1 MNQESVCCGWLEDSK
16 NDGMLLSPT
25 EALILMA
32 RVHMAAFVLI
42 LLAMSVPLQHSFG
55 STRTL
60 DFSLFPDGSTHVT
73 YSLESDPFLPDTEV
87 SLYGDSFENLL
98 VEDENGFLLTTQSEN
113 NILQVET
120 LGSSNILINYDT
132 YSLIS
137 KDGKIWSFE
146 VDSPVEFNV
155 IMPENSVIVGM
166 STFPIDMG
174 VESDRTKILLP
185 SGMAE
190 ITYFLAVAESSQVLP
205 PVEETTV
212 PRDGDDTMIYAAVG
226 GAIAA
231 IAVGGAIAMKMRGK
245 SKPVTTSAPQST
257 TTSVKDEAVFDIE
270 KAIDKPDLRE
280 DDKEII
286 KFIHEN
292 GGSALESDL
301 RKKFLLPRTTM
312 WRAVKRLERH
322 GLIEITK
329 KDQQNLIKLTNVE
342 ADNNE

>member
-55 STRTL
+55 SARTL
-60 DFSLFPDGSTHVT
+60 DFFLFPDGSTHVT
-73 YSLESDPFLPDTEV
+73 SSFETDSLLPDTV
-87 SLYGDSFENLL
+87 VPLYGNSFENLV
-98 VEDENGFLLTTQSEN
+98 VEDENGFPLTAEYPIEN
-113 NILQVET
+113 EILNVET

-137 KDGKIWSFE
+137 KDGKIWSFTI
-146 VDSPVEFNV
+146 DSPIEFNV
-155 IMPENSVIVGM
+155 VMPQNSVIVGL

-174 VESDRTKILLP
+174 VEDDKTKIFLP
-185 SGMAE
+185 SGPAE
-190 ITYFLAVAESSQVLP
+190 ITYFLAVAESSQILLP
-205 PVEETTV
+205 AEETIEAE
-212 PRDGDDTMIYAAVG
+212 DDNSMVYLVG
-226 GAIAA
+226 GVVIILVIAG
-231 IAVGGAIAMKMRGK
+231 IAVKMRN
-245 SKPVTTSAPQST
+245 KPKQIVTQSQT
-257 TTSVKDEAVFDIE
+257 TIVAEKNESFNIE
-270 KAIDKPDLRE
+270 KAMGKPDLRE

-292 GGSALESDL
+292 NGSVLESDL

-342 ADNNE
+342 DNNE

>member
-1 MNQESVCCGWLEDSK
+1 MNQESVYCGWLEDSK

-25 EALILMA
+25 DALILMA
-32 RVHMAAFVLI
+32 RVHVAAFVLI

-60 DFSLFPDGSTHVT
+60 DFFLFPDGSTHVT
-73 YSLESDPFLPDTEV
+73 YSLDSDPLLPDTEV
-87 SLYGDSFENLL
+87 SLYGDSLENL
-98 VEDENGFLLTTQSEN
+98 VAEDENGFLLSTQSEK

-146 VDSPVEFNV
+146 IDSPVEFNV
-155 IMPENSVIVGM
+155 VMPENSVIVGM
-166 STFPIDMG
+166 STFPIDMN
-174 VESDRTKILLP
+174 VDSDRTKILLP
-185 SGMAE
+185 SGPAE

-205 PVEETTV
+205 PEETPVTADNDNSIMYV
-212 PRDGDDTMIYAAVG
+212 VG
-226 GAIAA
+226 GVAVAIAA
-231 IAVGGAIAMKMRGK
+231 IAAIAIKMKN
-245 SKPVTTSAPQST
+245 KPKQTISSPQT
-257 TTSVKDEAVFDIE
+257 AVIVEKKEPFNIE
-270 KAIDKPDLRE
+270 KVLEMPDLRE
-280 DDKEII
+280 DDKDII

-322 GLIEITK
+322 ELIEITK

-342 ADNNE
+342 TDKNE

>member
-1 MNQESVCCGWLEDSK
+1 MNQESVYCGWLEDSK

-25 EALILMA
+25 DALILMA
-32 RVHMAAFVLI
+32 RVHVAAFVLI

-60 DFSLFPDGSTHVT
+60 DFFLFPDGSTHVT
-73 YSLESDPFLPDTEV
+73 YSLDSDPLLPDTEV
-87 SLYGDSFENLL
+87 SLYGDSLENL
-98 VEDENGFLLTTQSEN
+98 VAEDENGFLLSTQSEK

-120 LGSSNILINYDT
+120 LGSSSILINYDT

-146 VDSPVEFNV
+146 IDSPVEFNV
-155 IMPENSVIVGM
+155 VMPENSVIVGM
-166 STFPIDMG
+166 STFPIDMN
-174 VESDRTKILLP
+174 VDSDRTKILLP
-185 SGMAE
+185 SGPAE

-205 PVEETTV
+205 PEETPQTENNDNSMMYV
-212 PRDGDDTMIYAAVG
+212 SGGAAV
-226 GAIAA
+226 AIAA
-231 IAVGGAIAMKMRGK
+231 IAAIAIKMKN
-245 SKPVTTSAPQST
+245 KPKQIVSAPQT
-257 TTSVKDEAVFDIE
+257 TVVAERNEPFNIE
-270 KAIDKPDLRE
+270 KVLEMPDLRE
-280 DDKEII
+280 DDKDII

-322 GLIEITK
+322 ELIEITK

-342 ADNNE
+342 TDKNE

>member
-1 MNQESVCCGWLEDSK
+1 MNQESACCGWLEDSK

-32 RVHMAAFVLI
+32 RVPLAVFVLI

-60 DFSLFPDGSTHVT
+60 DFFLFPDGSTHVT
-73 YSLESDPFLPDTEV
+73 YSLESDPLLPDTEV
-87 SLYGDSFENLL
+87 SLYGDSVENL
-98 VEDENGFLLTTQSEN
+98 VAEDENGFPLTTQSEK

-146 VDSPVEFNV
+146 IDSPVEFHV
-155 IMPENSVIVGM
+155 VMPQNSVIVGM
-166 STFPIDMG
+166 STFPIDMN
-174 VESDRTKILLP
+174 VDSERTKILLP
-185 SGMAE
+185 SGVAE
-190 ITYFLAVAESSQVLP
+190 ITYFLAVAESSQILP
-205 PVEETTV
+205 TEETPV
-212 PRDGDDTMIYAAVG
+212 KGEDDNSMIYVASGAAVAIV
-226 GAIAA
+226 AIAA
-231 IAVGGAIAMKMRGK
+231 IAVKMKN
-245 SKPVTTSAPQST
+245 KPKQIVSTSQTTVLEKNEP
-257 TTSVKDEAVFDIE
+257 FNIE
-270 KAIDKPDLRE
+270 KVLEMPDLRE

-312 WRAVKRLERH
+312 WRAVKRLERYE
-322 GLIEITK
+322 LIEITK
-329 KDQQNLIKLTNVE
+329 KDQQNLIKLTNVGDDKTE
-342 ADNNE
+342 

>member
-1 MNQESVCCGWLEDSK
+1 
-16 NDGMLLSPT
+16 
-25 EALILMA
+25 MA
-32 RVHMAAFVLI
+32 RVPLAVFVLI

-60 DFSLFPDGSTHVT
+60 DFFLFPDGSTHVT

-87 SLYGDSFENLL
+87 SLYGDSVENL
-98 VEDENGFLLTTQSEN
+98 VAEDENGFPLTTQSKK

-146 VDSPVEFNV
+146 IDSPVEFNV
-155 IMPENSVIVGM
+155 VMPQNSVIVGM
-166 STFPIDMG
+166 STFPIDMN
-174 VESDRTKILLP
+174 VDSERTKILLP
-185 SGMAE
+185 SGIAE
-190 ITYFLAVAESSQVLP
+190 ITYFLAVAESSQILP
-205 PVEETTV
+205 NEETPTSE
-212 PRDGDDTMIYAAVG
+212 GDNSMMYVAG
-226 GAIAA
+226 GVILT
-231 IAVGGAIAMKMRGK
+231 IAVIAIIAVKMKN
-245 SKPVTTSAPQST
+245 KPKQIISSSQTTVLEKNEP
-257 TTSVKDEAVFDIE
+257 FNIE
-270 KAIDKPDLRE
+270 KVLEMPDLRE

-312 WRAVKRLERH
+312 WRAVKRLERRE
-322 GLIEITK
+322 LIEITK
-329 KDQQNLIKLTNVE
+329 KDLQNLIKLTNVE
-342 ADNNE
+342 TDKNE

>member
-1 MNQESVCCGWLEDSK
+1 MNQESVYCGWLEDSK

-25 EALILMA
+25 DALILMA
-32 RVHMAAFVLI
+32 RVHVAAFVLI

-60 DFSLFPDGSTHVT
+60 DFFLFPDGSTHVT
-73 YSLESDPFLPDTEV
+73 YSLDSDPLLPDTEV
-87 SLYGDSFENLL
+87 SLYGDSLENL
-98 VEDENGFLLTTQSEN
+98 VAEDENGFLLSTQSEK

-120 LGSSNILINYDT
+120 LGSSSILINYDT

-146 VDSPVEFNV
+146 IDSPVEFNV
-155 IMPENSVIVGM
+155 VMPENSVIVGM
-166 STFPIDMG
+166 STFPIDMN
-174 VESDRTKILLP
+174 VDSDRTKILLP
-185 SGMAE
+185 SGPAE
-190 ITYFLAVAESSQVLP
+190 IQYFLAVAESYQVLP
-205 PVEETTV
+205 PEEHPVTEDNDNSMMYV
-212 PRDGDDTMIYAAVG
+212 AGGAAV
-226 GAIAA
+226 AIAA
-231 IAVGGAIAMKMRGK
+231 IAAIAIKMKN
-245 SKPVTTSAPQST
+245 KPKQIVSAPQT
-257 TTSVKDEAVFDIE
+257 TVVAERNEPFNIE
-270 KAIDKPDLRE
+270 KVLEMPDLRE
-280 DDKEII
+280 DDKDII

-322 GLIEITK
+322 ELIEITK

-342 ADNNE
+342 TDKNE

>member
-1 MNQESVCCGWLEDSK
+1 MNQESVYCGWLEDSK

-25 EALILMA
+25 DALILMA
-32 RVHMAAFVLI
+32 RVHVAAFVLI

-60 DFSLFPDGSTHVT
+60 DFFLFPDGSTHVT
-73 YSLESDPFLPDTEV
+73 YSLDSDPLLPDTEV
-87 SLYGDSFENLL
+87 SLYGDSLENL
-98 VEDENGFLLTTQSEN
+98 VAEDENGFLLSTQSEK

-120 LGSSNILINYDT
+120 LGSSSILINYDT

-146 VDSPVEFNV
+146 IDSPVEFNV
-155 IMPENSVIVGM
+155 VMPENSVIVGM
-166 STFPIDMG
+166 STFPIDMN
-174 VESDRTKILLP
+174 VDSDRTKILLP
-185 SGMAE
+185 SGPAE

-205 PVEETTV
+205 PEETPVTADNDNSMV
-212 PRDGDDTMIYAAVG
+212 YVAGGAAV
-226 GAIAA
+226 AIAA
-231 IAVGGAIAMKMRGK
+231 IAAIAIKMKN
-245 SKPVTTSAPQST
+245 KPKQIVSAPQT
-257 TTSVKDEAVFDIE
+257 TVVAERNEPFNIE
-270 KAIDKPDLRE
+270 KVLEMPDLRE
-280 DDKEII
+280 DDKDII

-322 GLIEITK
+322 ELIEITK

-342 ADNNE
+342 TDKNE

>member
-1 MNQESVCCGWLEDSK
+1 MNQESACCGWLEDSK

-32 RVHMAAFVLI
+32 RVPLAVFVLI

-55 STRTL
+55 SNRTL
-60 DFSLFPDGSTHVT
+60 DLFLFPDGSTHVT
-73 YSLESDPFLPDTEV
+73 YSLESDPFLTDTKV
-87 SLYGDSFENLL
+87 SLYGDSFENL
-98 VEDENGFLLTTQSEN
+98 VIEDENGFPLTAQSEN
-113 NILQVET
+113 NILEVET

-146 VDSPVEFNV
+146 IDSPIEFNV
-155 IMPENSVIVGM
+155 IMPQNSVIVGM
-166 STFPIDMG
+166 STFPIDMD
-174 VESDRTKILLP
+174 VTSDRTKLLLP

-190 ITYFLAVAESSQVLP
+190 ITYFLAVAESSQILP
-205 PVEETTV
+205 PIETSVTK
-212 PRDGDDTMIYAAVG
+212 DDNSLMYVVG
-226 GAIAA
+226 GAVVAITAIVA
-231 IAVGGAIAMKMRGK
+231 IAIKMKN
-245 SKPVTTSAPQST
+245 KPKQIVSTPQT
-257 TTSVKDEAVFDIE
+257 IILEKNEPFNIE
-270 KAIDKPDLRE
+270 KVLEMPDLRE

-292 GGSALESDL
+292 GDSALESDL

-342 ADNNE
+342 TDKNE

>member
-1 MNQESVCCGWLEDSK
+1 MNQESVYCGWLEDSK

-25 EALILMA
+25 DALILMA
-32 RVHMAAFVLI
+32 RVHVAAFVLI

-60 DFSLFPDGSTHVT
+60 DFFLFPDGSTHVT
-73 YSLESDPFLPDTEV
+73 YSLDSDPLLPDTEV
-87 SLYGDSFENLL
+87 SLYGDSLENL
-98 VEDENGFLLTTQSEN
+98 VAEDENGFLLSTQSEK

-146 VDSPVEFNV
+146 IDSPVEFNV
-155 IMPENSVIVGM
+155 VMPENSVIVGM
-166 STFPIDMG
+166 STFPIDMN
-174 VESDRTKILLP
+174 VDSDRTKILLP
-185 SGMAE
+185 SGPAE

-205 PVEETTV
+205 PEETPVTADNDNSMMYV
-212 PRDGDDTMIYAAVG
+212 AGGVAV
-226 GAIAA
+226 AIAA
-231 IAVGGAIAMKMRGK
+231 IAAIAIKMKN
-245 SKPVTTSAPQST
+245 KPKQIVSAPQT
-257 TTSVKDEAVFDIE
+257 TLVADSNEPFNIE
-270 KAIDKPDLRE
+270 KVLEMPDLRE
-280 DDKEII
+280 DDKDII

-322 GLIEITK
+322 ELIEITK

-342 ADNNE
+342 TDKNE

>member
-87 SLYGDSFENLL
+87 SLYGDSFENL
-98 VEDENGFLLTTQSEN
+98 VVQDENEFLLTTQYEN

-205 PVEETTV
+205 PVEEMPVTQ
-212 PRDGDDTMIYAAVG
+212 DDDNTMVYAAVG
-226 GAIAA
+226 GAIAV
-231 IAVGGAIAMKMRGK
+231 IAVGGAVAMKMRGK
-245 SKPVTTSAPQST
+245 SKPVSTSTPQTT

-270 KAIDKPDLRE
+270 KAMDKPDLRE

-342 ADNNE
+342 ANNNE

>member
-1 MNQESVCCGWLEDSK
+1 MNQESVYCGWLEDSK

-25 EALILMA
+25 DALILMA
-32 RVHMAAFVLI
+32 RVPIVAIVLI

-55 STRTL
+55 SNRTL

-87 SLYGDSFENLL
+87 SLFGDSIENLV
-98 VEDENGFLLTTQSEN
+98 VEDENGFLLSAQSEN
-113 NILQVET
+113 NLLQVET

-146 VDSPVEFNV
+146 IDSPVEINV
-155 IMPENSVIVGM
+155 KMPENSVIVGM
-166 STFPIDMG
+166 STFPIDMN
-174 VESDRTKILLP
+174 VDSDRTTILLP
-185 SGMAE
+185 SGSAE
-190 ITYFLAVAESSQVLP
+190 ITYFLTVAESSQILP
-205 PVEETTV
+205 PEEVTQ
-212 PRDGDDTMIYAAVG
+212 GDDNSILYVAGGAVAAA
-226 GAIAA
+226 AIAA
-231 IAVGGAIAMKMRGK
+231 IAIKMRARPRQTIP
-245 SKPVTTSAPQST
+245 STQTVTMEEQEP
-257 TTSVKDEAVFDIE
+257 FNIE
-270 KAIDKPDLRE
+270 KVLEMPDLRE
-280 DDKEII
+280 DDKDII

-292 GGSALESDL
+292 GGSVLESDL

-322 GLIEITK
+322 SLIEITK

-342 ADNNE
+342 VKSDE

>member
-1 MNQESVCCGWLEDSK
+1 MNQESACCGWLEDSK

-32 RVHMAAFVLI
+32 RVPLAVFVLI

-55 STRTL
+55 SNRTL
-60 DFSLFPDGSTHVT
+60 DLFLFPDGSTHVT

-87 SLYGDSFENLL
+87 SLYGNSLENLV
-98 VEDENGFLLTTQSEN
+98 VEDENGFPLTTQSEN

-146 VDSPVEFNV
+146 IDSPVEFNV
-155 IMPENSVIVGM
+155 IMPQNSVIVGM
-166 STFPIDMG
+166 STFPIDMD
-174 VESDRTKILLP
+174 VTSDRTQILLP
-185 SGMAE
+185 SGIAE
-190 ITYFLAVAESSQVLP
+190 ITYFLAVAESSQVLSP
-205 PVEETTV
+205 EETSVTK
-212 PRDGDDTMIYAAVG
+212 DDNSMMYVAGGAAV
-226 GAIAA
+226 AIAA
-231 IAVGGAIAMKMRGK
+231 IVAITIKIRNNPK
-245 SKPVTTSAPQST
+245 SLVSST
-257 TTSVKDEAVFDIE
+257 TQTTVVLEKNEPFNIE
-270 KAIDKPDLRE
+270 KVLAMPDLRE

-312 WRAVKRLERH
+312 WRAVKRLERYE
-322 GLIEITK
+322 LIEITK

-342 ADNNE
+342 TDKNE

>member
-1 MNQESVCCGWLEDSK
+1 MNQESVYCGWLEDSK

-25 EALILMA
+25 DALILMA
-32 RVHMAAFVLI
+32 RVHVAAFVLI

-55 STRTL
+55 SARTL
-60 DFSLFPDGSTHVT
+60 DFFLFPDGSTHVT
-73 YSLESDPFLPDTEV
+73 YSLESDPLLPDTEV
-87 SLYGDSFENLL
+87 ALYGDSLENL
-98 VEDENGFLLTTQSEN
+98 VAEDENGFLLSTQSEK

-146 VDSPVEFNV
+146 IDSPVEFNV
-155 IMPENSVIVGM
+155 VMPENSVIVGM
-166 STFPIDMG
+166 STFPIDMN
-174 VESDRTKILLP
+174 VDSDRTKILLP
-185 SGMAE
+185 SGPAE

-205 PVEETTV
+205 PEETPVTT
-212 PRDGDDTMIYAAVG
+212 GDDNSMIYAAG
-226 GAIAA
+226 GAAVVIAA
-231 IAVGGAIAMKMRGK
+231 IAVIAIKMKN
-245 SKPVTTSAPQST
+245 KPKQIISAQQTTVITEENEP
-257 TTSVKDEAVFDIE
+257 FNIE
-270 KAIDKPDLRE
+270 KVLEMPDLRE

-322 GLIEITK
+322 ELIEITK
-329 KDQQNLIKLTNVE
+329 KDQQNLIKLRNVE
-342 ADNNE
+342 TDKNE

>member
-16 NDGMLLSPT
+16 NDGILLTPA
-25 EALILMA
+25 EALSLMA
-32 RVHMAAFVLI
+32 RVPLAVFVLI

-55 STRTL
+55 SNRTL
-60 DFSLFPDGSTHVT
+60 DLFLFPDGSTHVT
-73 YSLESDPFLPDTEV
+73 YSLESDPFLPDAEV
-87 SLYGDSFENLL
+87 SLYGDLFENLV
-98 VEDENGFLLTTQSEN
+98 VEDENGFPLSTQSEN
-113 NILQVET
+113 NILEVET

-146 VDSPVEFNV
+146 IDSPVEFNV
-155 IMPENSVIVGM
+155 IMPQNSVIVGM
-166 STFPIDMG
+166 STFPIDMD
-174 VESDRTKILLP
+174 VAFDRTKILLP

-205 PVEETTV
+205 SEETSVTE
-212 PRDGDDTMIYAAVG
+212 GDNSMMYVAG
-226 GAIAA
+226 GVAA
-231 IAVGGAIAMKMRGK
+231 ITIIAIIAIKMKN
-245 SKPVTTSAPQST
+245 KPKQIVTSSQT
-257 TTSVKDEAVFDIE
+257 TILEKNEPFNIE
-270 KAIDKPDLRE
+270 KVLEMPDLRE

-312 WRAVKRLERH
+312 WRAVKRLERRE
-322 GLIEITK
+322 LIEITK
-329 KDQQNLIKLTNVE
+329 KDLQNLIKLTNVE
-342 ADNNE
+342 TEKNE

>member
-1 MNQESVCCGWLEDSK
+1 MNQESVYCKWLEDSK

-32 RVHMAAFVLI
+32 RVPLAVFVLI

-60 DFSLFPDGSTHVT
+60 DLFLFPDGSTHVT

-87 SLYGDSFENLL
+87 SLYGDSFENL
-98 VEDENGFLLTTQSEN
+98 VAEDENGFPLTTQSEK

-146 VDSPVEFNV
+146 IDSPIEFNV
-155 IMPENSVIVGM
+155 VMPQNSVIVGM
-166 STFPIDMG
+166 STFPIDMN
-174 VESDRTKILLP
+174 VDSDRTQIFLP
-185 SGMAE
+185 SGIAE

-205 PVEETTV
+205 PEETPV
-212 PRDGDDTMIYAAVG
+212 SEDDNSIIYVAG
-226 GAIAA
+226 GAAA
-231 IAVGGAIAMKMRGK
+231 IAIIAITAIAVKMKN
-245 SKPVTTSAPQST
+245 KPKQIVSTSQTTVLENKEP
-257 TTSVKDEAVFDIE
+257 FNIE
-270 KAIDKPDLRE
+270 KVLEMPDLRE

-312 WRAVKRLERH
+312 WRAVKRLERYE
-322 GLIEITK
+322 LIEITK

-342 ADNNE
+342 TQK

>member
-1 MNQESVCCGWLEDSK
+1 MNQESVYCGWLEDSK

-25 EALILMA
+25 DALILMA
-32 RVHMAAFVLI
+32 RVHVAAFVLI

-60 DFSLFPDGSTHVT
+60 DFFLFPDGSTHVT
-73 YSLESDPFLPDTEV
+73 YSLDSDPLLPDTEV
-87 SLYGDSFENLL
+87 SLYGDSLENL
-98 VEDENGFLLTTQSEN
+98 VAEDENGFLLSTQSEK

-146 VDSPVEFNV
+146 IDSPVEFNV
-155 IMPENSVIVGM
+155 VMPQNSVIVGM
-166 STFPIDMG
+166 STFPIDMN
-174 VESDRTKILLP
+174 VDSDRTKVLLP
-185 SGMAE
+185 SGPAE
-190 ITYFLAVAESSQVLP
+190 ITYFLAVAESSQILP
-205 PVEETTV
+205 PEETPQTEDNDNSMMYV
-212 PRDGDDTMIYAAVG
+212 AGGVAV
-226 GAIAA
+226 AIAA
-231 IAVGGAIAMKMRGK
+231 IAAIAIKMKN
-245 SKPVTTSAPQST
+245 KPKQIVSAPQT
-257 TTSVKDEAVFDIE
+257 TLVAESNEPFNIE
-270 KAIDKPDLRE
+270 KVLEMPDLRE
-280 DDKEII
+280 DDKDII

-322 GLIEITK
+322 ELIEITK

-342 ADNNE
+342 TDKNE

>member
-1 MNQESVCCGWLEDSK
+1 MNQESVYCGWLEDSK

-25 EALILMA
+25 DALILMA
-32 RVHMAAFVLI
+32 RVHVAAFVLI

-60 DFSLFPDGSTHVT
+60 DFFLFPDGSTHVT
-73 YSLESDPFLPDTEV
+73 YSLDSDPLLPDTEV
-87 SLYGDSFENLL
+87 SLYGDSLENL
-98 VEDENGFLLTTQSEN
+98 VAEDENGFLLSTQSEK

-146 VDSPVEFNV
+146 IDSPVEFNV
-155 IMPENSVIVGM
+155 VMPENSVIVGM
-166 STFPIDMG
+166 STFPIDMN
-174 VESDRTKILLP
+174 VDSDRTKILLP
-185 SGMAE
+185 SGPAE

-205 PVEETTV
+205 PEETPVTADNDNSMMYV
-212 PRDGDDTMIYAAVG
+212 AGGAAV
-226 GAIAA
+226 AIAA
-231 IAVGGAIAMKMRGK
+231 IAAIAIKMKN
-245 SKPVTTSAPQST
+245 KPKQIVSAPQT
-257 TTSVKDEAVFDIE
+257 TVVAEKNEPFNIE
-270 KAIDKPDLRE
+270 KVLEMPDLRE
-280 DDKEII
+280 DDKDII

-301 RKKFLLPRTTM
+301 RKIFLLPRTTM

-322 GLIEITK
+322 ELIEITK

-342 ADNNE
+342 TDKNE

>member
-1 MNQESVCCGWLEDSK
+1 MNQESVYCGWLEDSK

-25 EALILMA
+25 NALILMA
-32 RVHMAAFVLI
+32 RVHVAAFVLI

-60 DFSLFPDGSTHVT
+60 DFFLFPDGSTHVT
-73 YSLESDPFLPDTEV
+73 YSLDSDPLLPDTEV
-87 SLYGDSFENLL
+87 SLYGDSLENL
-98 VEDENGFLLTTQSEN
+98 VAEDENGFLLSTQSEK

-146 VDSPVEFNV
+146 IDSPVEFNV
-155 IMPENSVIVGM
+155 VMPENSVIVGM
-166 STFPIDMG
+166 STFPIDMN
-174 VESDRTKILLP
+174 VDSDRTKILLP
-185 SGMAE
+185 SGPAE

-205 PVEETTV
+205 PEETPVTE
-212 PRDGDDTMIYAAVG
+212 GDDNSIMYVAGGAAV
-226 GAIAA
+226 AIAA
-231 IAVGGAIAMKMRGK
+231 IAAIAIKMKN
-245 SKPVTTSAPQST
+245 KPKQIVSASQT
-257 TTSVKDEAVFDIE
+257 AVIAEKNEPFNIE
-270 KAIDKPDLRE
+270 KVLEMPDLRE

-322 GLIEITK
+322 ELIEITK

-342 ADNNE
+342 TDKNE

>member
-1 MNQESVCCGWLEDSK
+1 MNQESACCGWLEDSK

-32 RVHMAAFVLI
+32 RVPLAVFVLI

-55 STRTL
+55 SNRTL
-60 DFSLFPDGSTHVT
+60 DLFLFPDGSTHVT
-73 YSLESDPFLPDTEV
+73 YSLESDPFLPDSKV
-87 SLYGDSFENLL
+87 SLYGDSLENLV
-98 VEDENGFLLTTQSEN
+98 VEDENGFPLTAQSEN
-113 NILQVET
+113 NTLDVET

-146 VDSPVEFNV
+146 IDSPVEFNV
-155 IMPENSVIVGM
+155 IMPQNSVIVGM
-166 STFPIDMG
+166 STFPIDMD
-174 VESDRTKILLP
+174 VAFDRTKILLP

-205 PVEETTV
+205 SEETSVTE
-212 PRDGDDTMIYAAVG
+212 GDNSMMYVAG
-226 GAIAA
+226 GVAA
-231 IAVGGAIAMKMRGK
+231 ITIIAIIAIKMKN
-245 SKPVTTSAPQST
+245 KPKQIVTSSQT
-257 TTSVKDEAVFDIE
+257 TILEKNEPFNIE
-270 KAIDKPDLRE
+270 KVLEMPDLRE

-312 WRAVKRLERH
+312 WRAVKRLERRE
-322 GLIEITK
+322 LIEITK
-329 KDQQNLIKLTNVE
+329 KDLQNLIKLTNVE
-342 ADNNE
+342 TEKNE

>member
-1 MNQESVCCGWLEDSK
+1 MNQESACCSWLEDSK
-16 NDGMLLSPT
+16 NDGILLTPT

-60 DFSLFPDGSTHVT
+60 DFFLFPDGSTHVT
-73 YSLESDPFLPDTEV
+73 YFLESDPLLPDTIV
-87 SLYGDSFENLL
+87 PLYGDSFENLL
-98 VEDENGFLLTTQSEN
+98 VEDENGFPLTTQSPIEN
-113 NILQVET
+113 EILDVET

-146 VDSPVEFNV
+146 MDSPVEFTV
-155 IMPENSVIVGM
+155 TMPKNSVIVGM
-166 STFPIDMG
+166 STIPMDMN
-174 VESDRTKILLP
+174 VDSERTKILLP
-185 SGMAE
+185 SGPAE
-190 ITYFLAVAESSQVLP
+190 ISYFLAVAESSQVLIP
-205 PVEETTV
+205 EEIIEENDNSILYVTGGAV
-212 PRDGDDTMIYAAVG
+212 VAAV
-226 GAIAA
+226 IAA
-231 IAVGGAIAMKMRGK
+231 IAIKMR
-245 SKPVTTSAPQST
+245 SKPKQIVSSPQLET
-257 TTSVKDEAVFDIE
+257 LEKIE
-270 KAIDKPDLRE
+270 TISLEKVLDMPDLRE
-280 DDKEII
+280 DDKDIV

-292 GGSALESDL
+292 GGNVMESDL

-342 ADNNE
+342 VKSDE

>member
-1 MNQESVCCGWLEDSK
+1 MNQESVYCGWLEDSK

-25 EALILMA
+25 DALILMA
-32 RVHMAAFVLI
+32 RVHVAAFVLI

-60 DFSLFPDGSTHVT
+60 DFFLFPDGSTHVT
-73 YSLESDPFLPDTEV
+73 YSLDSDPLLPDTEV
-87 SLYGDSFENLL
+87 SLYGDSLENL
-98 VEDENGFLLTTQSEN
+98 VAEDENGFLLSTQSEK

-146 VDSPVEFNV
+146 IDSPVEFNV
-155 IMPENSVIVGM
+155 VMPENSVIVGM
-166 STFPIDMG
+166 STFPIDMN
-174 VESDRTKILLP
+174 VDSDRTKILLP

-205 PVEETTV
+205 TEETPTSE
-212 PRDGDDTMIYAAVG
+212 GDNSMIYVAGGAAV
-226 GAIAA
+226 AIAA
-231 IAVGGAIAMKMRGK
+231 IAAIALKMKNK
-245 SKPVTTSAPQST
+245 TKQIVSTSQTTVLEKNEP
-257 TTSVKDEAVFDIE
+257 FNIE
-270 KAIDKPDLRE
+270 KVLEMPDLRE

-322 GLIEITK
+322 ELIEITK

-342 ADNNE
+342 TDKNE

>member
-1 MNQESVCCGWLEDSK
+1 MNQESACCGWLEDSK

-32 RVHMAAFVLI
+32 RVPLAVFVLI

-55 STRTL
+55 SNRTL
-60 DFSLFPDGSTHVT
+60 DLFLFPDGSTHVT

-87 SLYGDSFENLL
+87 SLYGDSFENLV
-98 VEDENGFLLTTQSEN
+98 VEDENGFPLTVQSEN

-146 VDSPVEFNV
+146 IDSPVEFNV
-155 IMPENSVIVGM
+155 IMPQNSVIVGM
-166 STFPIDMG
+166 STFPIDMD
-174 VESDRTKILLP
+174 VDSDRTKILLP
-185 SGMAE
+185 SGIAE
-190 ITYFLAVAESSQVLP
+190 ITYFLAVAESSQILP
-205 PVEETTV
+205 PTEETPVTGSDNSIMYV
-212 PRDGDDTMIYAAVG
+212 AG
-226 GAIAA
+226 GVIVIAAIAA
-231 IAVGGAIAMKMRGK
+231 IAIKMRN
-245 SKPVTTSAPQST
+245 KPKQIVASSSQTIVA
-257 TTSVKDEAVFDIE
+257 IE
-270 KAIDKPDLRE
+270 KNEPFNIEKVLEMPDLRE

-286 KFIHEN
+286 TFIHEN
-292 GGSALESDL
+292 GDSALESDL

-342 ADNNE
+342 TDKNE

>member
-1 MNQESVCCGWLEDSK
+1 MNQESVYCGWLEDSK

-25 EALILMA
+25 DALILMA
-32 RVHMAAFVLI
+32 RVHVAAFVLI

-55 STRTL
+55 SARTL
-60 DFSLFPDGSTHVT
+60 DFFLFPDGSTHVT
-73 YSLESDPFLPDTEV
+73 YSLESDPLLPDTEV
-87 SLYGDSFENLL
+87 ALYGDSLENL
-98 VEDENGFLLTTQSEN
+98 VAEDENGFLLSTQSEK

-146 VDSPVEFNV
+146 IDSPVEFNV
-155 IMPENSVIVGM
+155 VMPENSVIVGM
-166 STFPIDMG
+166 STFPIDMN
-174 VESDRTKILLP
+174 VDSDRTKILLP
-185 SGMAE
+185 SGPAE
-190 ITYFLAVAESSQVLP
+190 ITYFLAVAESSQILP
-205 PVEETTV
+205 PEETPVTT
-212 PRDGDDTMIYAAVG
+212 GDDNSMIYTAGGAAVVIA
-226 GAIAA
+226 AIAA
-231 IAVGGAIAMKMRGK
+231 IAIKMKNKPKQIVSAQQTTVIAEETE
-245 SKPVTTSAPQST
+245 P
-257 TTSVKDEAVFDIE
+257 FNIE
-270 KAIDKPDLRE
+270 KVLEMPDLRE

-322 GLIEITK
+322 ELIEITK
-329 KDQQNLIKLTNVE
+329 KDQQNLIKLRNVE
-342 ADNNE
+342 TDKNE

>member
-1 MNQESVCCGWLEDSK
+1 MNQESVYCGWLEDSK

-25 EALILMA
+25 DALILMA
-32 RVHMAAFVLI
+32 RVHVAAFVLI

-60 DFSLFPDGSTHVT
+60 DFFLFPDGSTHVT
-73 YSLESDPFLPDTEV
+73 YSLDSDPLLPDTEV
-87 SLYGDSFENLL
+87 SLYGDSLENL
-98 VEDENGFLLTTQSEN
+98 VAEDENGFLLSTQSEK

-146 VDSPVEFNV
+146 IDSPVEFNV
-155 IMPENSVIVGM
+155 VMPQNSVIVGM
-166 STFPIDMG
+166 STFPIDMN
-174 VESDRTKILLP
+174 VDSDRTKILLP
-185 SGMAE
+185 SGPAE

-205 PVEETTV
+205 PEETPQTEDNDNSMMYV
-212 PRDGDDTMIYAAVG
+212 GGGAAV
-226 GAIAA
+226 AIAA
-231 IAVGGAIAMKMRGK
+231 IAAIAIKMKN
-245 SKPVTTSAPQST
+245 KPKQIVSAPQT
-257 TTSVKDEAVFDIE
+257 TVVAERNEPFNIE
-270 KAIDKPDLRE
+270 KVLEMPDLRE
-280 DDKEII
+280 DDKDII

-322 GLIEITK
+322 ELIEITK

-342 ADNNE
+342 TDKNE